1 MPTPPATW
9 DMSESN
15 NNQQPIN
22 NTNGISIPYST
33 RPDEGHEWSAT
44 NTWLEAEWKQNFSEN
59 ALLSSTPGPSI
70 VPGDRGT
77 NGNTLASISSSAL
90 ATPKGKGVL
99 EGLEQRRSSCSCLKQ
114 LTDCLCH
121 LISVEQQPNL
131 MGIDIALREASTT
144 LSCTESIL
152 CCPRC
157 KADCKVLLLVIT
169 VLQMAFNWIKVEH
182 EHQENGKSDL
192 PRAIPIQFG
201 NWKLSHAD
209 SELILDVLTS
219 RVLAT
224 SDSVVDT
231 LRVRIDAIA
240 MDPSPSPQRP
250 YQCTDIKALRL
261 ALEHLET
268 ALRKM
273 GQAVKPS
280 P

>member
-1 MPTPPATW
+1 MIDTHYTTC
-9 DMSESN
+9 S
-15 NNQQPIN
+15 
-22 NTNGISIPYST
+22 
-33 RPDEGHEWSAT
+33 DEGHEWGAT
-44 NTWLEAEWKQNFSEN
+44 NTWLEAEWKQHFSEN
-59 ALLSSTPGPSI
+59 ALFSSTPGSSI
-70 VPGDRGT
+70 KLGDYGT
-77 NGNTLASISSSAL
+77 TSSTLGSISSSVL
-90 ATPKGKGVL
+90 ATPEDKGTF
-99 EGLEQRRSSCSCLKQ
+99 EDLEQKRSGCSCLKQ

-131 MGIDIALREASTT
+131 MSIDIALREASTT
-144 LSCTESIL
+144 LGCTESIL

-157 KADCKVLLLVIT
+157 KADCKVLLLIIT

-182 EHQENGKSDL
+182 EHQEKGKPVL
-192 PRAIPIQFG
+192 PGAIPTQFG

-240 MDPSPSPQRP
+240 MGPSPSPQRL
-250 YQCTDIKALRL
+250 YQCTDIEALRL
-261 ALEHLET
+261 ALGRLET
-268 ALRKM
+268 ALREM
-273 GQAVKPS
+273 GQAVKPF